1 METSEPVN
9 RAPRLQLVR
18 PKGFFQACF
27 RAYGS
32 ASGVQPFVILF
43 LPRTGSNLLAST
55 LDSHPDILCH
65 HEIFNQRL
73 PQCSQSVRSGEIK
86 LGLGTATERDRD
98 PWHFLDRVFSQTG
111 VTPDGE
117 RNPVKFIGAKI
128 SPYDNFWVVL
138 SVLLNRR
145 IKKIVVRRS
154 NFLAAFVSGQLA
166 MKTGQWA
173 VFKDRQA
180 AAQPSQQVAVD
191 VRRFRAFARKRRIF
205 HAAVRLILAITGQRS
220 IEIDYVTMRDPAV
233 RSRLLGFLGAHDVVQ
248 LSERTQKQERGR
260 LADRIAN
267 FDELRQRLSG
277 TRYRDLLE
285 GE

>member
-18 PKGFFQACF
+18 PKGFFEACF

-32 ASGVQPFVILF
+32 SSGVQPFVILF

-73 PQCSQSVRSGEIK
+73 PQCSQSVRSGKIK
-86 LGLGTATERDRD
+86 LSLGTASERDRD
-98 PWHFLDRVFSQTG
+98 PWRFLDLVFSQTG

-117 RNPVKFIGAKI
+117 RNLVKFIGAKI

-180 AAQPSQQVAVD
+180 AVQPTQQVEVN
-191 VRRFRAFARKRRIF
+191 VGRFRAFARKRRIF
-205 HAAVRLILAITGQRS
+205 HAAVRLVLAITGQRS
-220 IEIDYVTMRDPAV
+220 IEVDYVTMREPAV
-233 RSRLLGFLGAHDVVQ
+233 RSRLLAFLGAHDVVQ

-260 LADRIAN
+260 LADRISN
-267 FDELRQRLSG
+267 FDELKRQLSG
-277 TRYRDLLE
+277 TPYRDLLE